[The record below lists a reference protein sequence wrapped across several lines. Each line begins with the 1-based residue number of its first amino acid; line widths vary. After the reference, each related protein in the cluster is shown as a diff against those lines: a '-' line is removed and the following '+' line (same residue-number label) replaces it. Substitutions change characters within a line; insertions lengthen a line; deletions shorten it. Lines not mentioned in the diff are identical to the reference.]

1 MNKLVAAL
9 VMALAIPAAP
19 LLAAPASAEEAMKDL
34 GIPVGQNVPLITGVS
49 PDNEPKTFTQ
59 LTGEKGVTL
68 AFFRSADWC
77 PFCKNQ
83 LKDLNNI
90 AAELEAKGY
99 PLVALS
105 YDSVETL
112 KKFHDKEELTYT
124 LLSDPDSEIID
135 AFGVR
140 NMEVAGNRRF
150 DGIPHPAIFFI
161 NTDGVVE
168 AKLYE
173 ESYRDRP
180 APELILSTVDGL
192 N

>member
-9 VMALAIPAAP
+9 VIALAVPTAP
-19 LLAAPASAEEAMKDL
+19 LLAAPAAAEDAMADL
-34 GIPVGQNVPLITGVS
+34 GIPVGDTVPLVTGVS
-49 PDNEPKTFTQ
+49 HNGAPLTFDQ
-59 LTGEKGVTL
+59 ITGTNGVTL
-68 AFFRSADWC
+68 AFVRSADWC

-105 YDSVETL
+105 YDPVDTL
-112 KKFHDKEELTYT
+112 KKFHDKNELTYT

-140 NMEVAGNRRF
+140 NMDVAGNKRF

-161 NTDGVVE
+161 SDEGVVE

-180 APELILSTVDGL
+180 ETELIIETVDGL

>member
-1 MNKLVAAL
+1 MNKLVL
-9 VMALAIPAAP
+9 ALAIALAVPATPLLTAPAA
-19 LLAAPASAEEAMKDL
+19 AEDAMTDL
-34 GIPVGQNVPLITGVS
+34 GIPVGQNVPLITGV
-49 PDNEPKTFTQ
+49 DH
-59 LTGEKGVTL
+59 TGEPRTFDQLKGANGMTL
-68 AFFRSADWC
+68 AFVRSADWC
-77 PFCKNQ
+77 PFCKRQ
-83 LKDLNNI
+83 LKDLNAI
-90 AAELEAKGY
+90 AADLDAKGY

-112 KKFHDKEELTYT
+112 ENFHSKEELNYT
-124 LLSDPDSEIID
+124 LLSDPNSEIID

-140 NMEVAGNRRF
+140 NEEMNGRRRF

-161 NTDGVVE
+161 DDAGVVE

-180 APELILSTVDGL
+180 ETELIIETVDGL

>member
-9 VMALAIPAAP
+9 VMALAAPAAP
-19 LLAAPASAEEAMKDL
+19 LLTAPAAAEESMADL
-34 GIPVGQNVPLITGVS
+34 GIPVGQRAPSVAGVNQ
-49 PDNEPKTFTQ
+49 DGEAMTFDQ
-59 LTGEKGVTL
+59 MVGAKGATL
-68 AFFRSADWC
+68 VFYRSADWC

-83 LKDLNNI
+83 LKDLNTI
-90 AAELEAKGY
+90 AAELDAKGY

-105 YDSVETL
+105 YDPVDTL
-112 KKFHDKEELTYT
+112 KKFHTKEGLAYT
-124 LLSDPDSEIID
+124 LISDPDSEIID
-135 AFGVR
+135 AFGIR
-140 NMEVAGNRRF
+140 NEEVAGNRRF

-180 APELILSTVDGL
+180 ERELIIEKVDGL

>member
-9 VMALAIPAAP
+9 VMALAAPAAP
-19 LLAAPASAEEAMKDL
+19 LLTAPAAAEETMADL
-34 GIPVGQNVPLITGVS
+34 GIPVGQTVPLVTGVNQ
-49 PDNEPKTFTQ
+49 DGEPMTFDQ
-59 LTGEKGVTL
+59 MVGANGATL
-68 AFFRSADWC
+68 VFYRSADWC
-77 PFCKNQ
+77 PFCKEQ
-83 LKDLNNI
+83 LKDLNSI
-90 AAELEAKGY
+90 AADLDAKGY

-105 YDSVETL
+105 YDPVDTL
-112 KKFHDKEELTYT
+112 KKFHGKEGLAYT
-124 LLSDPDSEIID
+124 LISDPDSEIID
-135 AFGVR
+135 AFGIR
-140 NMEVAGNRRF
+140 NEEVAGNRRF

-180 APELILSTVDGL
+180 ETELIIETVDGL